1 MKMSP
6 VKAGVQSICLL
17 GLFVLVGCTAARK
30 YTTTVTRTSDYHS
43 SYDDTTLSPLNSTV
57 LMPYNRFIDP
67 AGTVIRFGNKQL
79 ENHSLDCA
87 LLPGGKV
94 LAVEDRF
101 GLAFIDATDPKLLF
115 HLDYG
120 VNNPYRGFISTYS
133 GMKVADSA
141 GTVHVFWSASNTS
154 SKRSY
159 VFDAMWDGKKAVIS
173 SAMPF
178 EPVKGL
184 SALALP
190 NDICVALEGG
200 EMYLFVVLN
209 GNNQLVKLRWRD
221 KKIIWTAATGM
232 APYGAVLIKGKIYVS
247 NWAGPVPAEGG
258 GETAGIPY
266 ARVYVDP
273 LTGATA
279 QGTLSVFDAAS
290 GQKLHDIRVGLHPN
304 DVIASPDEQFLYVA
318 NANSDHVS
326 VISTGTDAVVDSI
339 PVQLNKKVA
348 YLIGDSPNALA
359 IDATGTTLYVANGLD
374 NAIAVIKLGERVSTA
389 GKGSSTME
397 GFIPTEA
404 YPAGMAL
411 SSSSAI
417 LYVANL
423 EGEGARVRKD
433 DDGTYNSHRQEATVS
448 IIPVPD
454 KKELQQYT
462 TRVEKA
468 NMVFRTE
475 LLQRLPRNGIS
486 AKPVPERIGEPSVF
500 KHVFYIIKENRTYDQ
515 ILGDMPQGDGMKAV
529 CIYGDSITPN
539 HHRLAREFLLMDNY
553 YVSGK
558 SSAEG
563 HQWTDAAMV
572 TDYIERN
579 VQAWFNSYPH
589 VQTDAMV
596 YNKKG
601 FIWNN
606 ALDHGKTVRIY
617 GEACIPQWEGKLTWK
632 DIWGMHK
639 EARPFNFKNVTTISR
654 VQPLLAPTYP
664 GYDGQTVND
673 QVRADAFIKE
683 LNAYEKMPGDQLPQ
697 LIIMALPSDH
707 TAGMRE
713 GYPRPE
719 AMVADNDLALG
730 RILEAITH
738 SRFWDSTA
746 VFVTEDDSQGGWDHV
761 SAYRTVGFVMSPY
774 SRLQRTVHTNYN
786 QTCVVRT
793 IEQILGLPPM
803 NVVDATAL
811 PMFDCFSGKFDKTP
825 YTHELNKIPLDLMN
839 KAAAALSGKAKEFT
853 VQSGTP
859 QFDHVDGGNDDLLNR
874 ILWFAARGD
883 RPYPRQ
889 LTLPR
894 KLRKADDDD

>member
-1 MKMSP
+1 MNTRCTTR
-6 VKAGVQSICLL
+6 GVERAYLL
-17 GLFVLVGCTAARK
+17 FLFFLVCCTAARK
-30 YTTTVTRTSDYHS
+30 YKTSVIHTSDHHS
-43 SYDDTTLSPLNSTV
+43 SYDDTTLSPVNSTV

-67 AGTVIRFGNKQL
+67 AGTVIRFGSRQL
-79 ENHSLDCA
+79 ENHSLDVA
-87 LLPGGKV
+87 LLPGGRV

-101 GLAFIDATDPKLLF
+101 GLAFVDVAEQKLLF

-120 VNNPYRGFISTYS
+120 VNNDYKGFISTYS
-133 GMKVADSA
+133 GMKVWDSA
-141 GTVHVFWSASNTS
+141 GAVHVLWGASSTS

-159 VFDAMWDGKKAVIS
+159 VFDALWDGKKAVIS
-173 SAMPF
+173 SALAF

-190 NDICVALEGG
+190 NDICIAGEGDN
-200 EMYLFVVLN
+200 MHLFVVLN
-209 GNNQLVKLRWRD
+209 GNNQLVKLRWKD
-221 KKIIWTAATGM
+221 KKTVWTATTGM
-232 APYGAVLIKGKIYVS
+232 SPYGAVLVKGKLYVS
-247 NWAGPVPAEGG
+247 NWAGPVPAGTG

-279 QGTLSVFDAAS
+279 LGTVSVFDAAS
-290 GQKLHDIRVGLHPN
+290 GNKLHDIQVGLHPG
-304 DVIASPDEQFLYVA
+304 DMVASPDEQFIYVA

-326 VISTGTDAVVDSI
+326 VIRTATNAVVDSI
-339 PVQLNKKVA
+339 PVQLNKRAAQLV
-348 YLIGDSPNALA
+348 GDSPNALV
-359 IDATGTTLYVANGLD
+359 IDSAGTGLYVANGLD
-374 NAIAVIKLGERVSTA
+374 NAIAVVRLGEKLSA
-389 GKGSSTME
+389 SGKGATTIE

-411 SSSSAI
+411 SPAGI

-423 EGEGARVRKD
+423 EGEGARVRKE
-433 DDGTYNSHRQEATVS
+433 DGTYNSHRQEATIS
-448 IIPVPD
+448 IIPIPD
-454 KKELQQYT
+454 KNELQRYT
-462 TRVEKA
+462 ARVEKA
-468 NMVFRTE
+468 NLVFRTE
-475 LLQRLPRNGIS
+475 LSQQLPRKGVP
-486 AKPVPERIGEPSVF
+486 ARPVPERIGEPSVF
-500 KHVFYIIKENRTYDQ
+500 RHVFYIIKENRTYDQ
-515 ILGDMPQGDGMKAV
+515 VLGDMPQGDGMKSV

-539 HHRLAREFLLMDNY
+539 HHRMAREFLLMDNY

-572 TDYIERN
+572 TDYVERN

-617 GEACIPQWEGKLTWK
+617 GEACIPQWDGKLAWK
-632 DIWGMHK
+632 DVYGLYK
-639 EARPFNFKNVTTISR
+639 ENKPFPFKNVTTISR
-654 VQPLLAPTYP
+654 VEPILSPTYP
-664 GYDGQTVND
+664 GYDGQIVND
-673 QVRADAFIKE
+673 QVRADAFIRE
-683 LNAYEKMPGDQLPQ
+683 LNAYEKEPGDQLPQ
-697 LIIMALPSDH
+697 LIVMALPSDH

-713 GYPRPE
+713 GYPKPE

-730 RILEAITH
+730 RILDAITH
-738 SRFWDSTA
+738 SRFWDSSA

-774 SRLQRTVHTNYN
+774 SRLQKTVHTNYN
-786 QTCVVRT
+786 QTCIVRT

-811 PMFDCFSGKFDKTP
+811 PMFDCFTGQFDKTP
-825 YTHELNKIPLDLMN
+825 YNYERTKIPLDLMN
-839 KAAAALSGKAKEFT
+839 RPAAALSGKAKEFT
-853 VQSGTP
+853 ALSGTP
-859 QFDHVDGGNDDLLNR
+859 QFDHVDAGNDDLLNR

-883 RPYPRQ
+883 RPYPRN

-894 KLRKADDDD
+894 KLRKKDDDDD

>member
-1 MKMSP
+1 MRI
-6 VKAGVQSICLL
+6 QSAKVRARHVCLL
-17 GLFVLVGCTAARK
+17 YLLFLVCCTTSRTYKTSVAR
-30 YTTTVTRTSDYHS
+30 YSDYHS

-87 LLPGGKV
+87 LLPSSRV
-94 LAVEDRF
+94 LVVEDRF
-101 GLAFIDATDPKLLF
+101 GLAFVDVAGQKLLF

-120 VNNPYRGFISTYS
+120 VNNEYKGCISTYS
-133 GMKVADSA
+133 GMKVWDSA

-159 VFDAMWDGKKAVIS
+159 VFDALWDGKKAVITGVL
-173 SAMPF
+173 PF

-184 SALALP
+184 SVLALP
-190 NDICVALEGG
+190 NDICIMQEGG
-200 EMYLFVVLN
+200 DTHLFVVLN
-209 GNNQLVKLRWRD
+209 GNNQLVKVRWKD
-221 KKIIWTAATGM
+221 KKVIWTAATGM
-232 APYGAVLIKGKIYVS
+232 APYGAALVKGKVYVS
-247 NWAGPVPAEGG
+247 NWAGPVPTEGG

-279 QGTLSVFDAAS
+279 QGTLSVYDAAS
-290 GQKLHDIRVGLHPN
+290 GNKLHDIRVGLHPN
-304 DVIASPDEQFLYVA
+304 DVISSLDEQFVYVA

-326 VISTGTDAVVDSI
+326 VIRTSTDAVVDSI
-339 PVQLNKKVA
+339 AVQLNKKA
-348 YLIGDSPNALA
+348 AQLIGDSPNALA
-359 IDATGTTLYVANGLD
+359 IDSTGTTLYVANGLD
-374 NAIAVIKLGERVSTA
+374 NAIAVVRLGEKLSLS
-389 GKGSSTME
+389 GKGTTTIE

-411 SSSSAI
+411 SKS
-417 LYVANL
+417 LLFVANL
-423 EGEGARVRKD
+423 EGEGPRVRKE
-433 DDGTYNSHRQEATVS
+433 DGTYNSHRQEATVS
-448 IIPVPD
+448 VIAVPD

-475 LLQRLPRNGIS
+475 LLQQLPRQRVP
-486 AKPVPERIGEPSVF
+486 ARPVPERIGEPSLF

-515 ILGDMPQGDGMKAV
+515 VLGDMPQGDGLKPV

-539 HHRLAREFLLMDNY
+539 HHRLARDFLLMDNY

-572 TDYIERN
+572 TDYVERN

-606 ALDHGKTVRIY
+606 ALDHGKTVHIY
-617 GEACIPQWEGKLTWK
+617 GEACIPKWEGKLTWK

-639 EARPFNFKNVTTISR
+639 EGRPFPFKNVTTISR
-654 VQPLLAPTYP
+654 VEPILSPTYP

-673 QVRADAFIKE
+673 QIRADVFIKE
-683 LNAYEKMPGDQLPQ
+683 LAAYEQMPGDQLPQ

-730 RILEAITH
+730 RILDAITH

-761 SAYRTVGFVMSPY
+761 SPYRTVGFVISPY
-774 SRLQRTVHTNYN
+774 SRLQKTVHTNYN
-786 QTCVVRT
+786 QTCIVRT

-811 PMFDCFSGKFDKTP
+811 PMFDCFGEKFDKTG

-839 KAAAALSGKAKEFT
+839 RPVATLSGKAKEMT
-853 VQSGTP
+853 VLSGTP
-859 QFDHVDGGNDDLLNR
+859 QFDHVDAGDDDLLNR

-894 KLRKADDDD
+894 KLRKKDDDDD

>member
-1 MKMSP
+1 MNTRS
-6 VKAGVQSICLL
+6 AIRGVVQANLLCLL
-17 GLFVLVGCTAARK
+17 FLVCCTTTRK
-30 YTTTVTRTSDYHS
+30 YKTSVIHASDHHS
-43 SYDDTTLSPLNSTV
+43 SYDDTTLSPGSSTM

-67 AGTVIRFGNKQL
+67 AGTVIRFGNRQL

-101 GLAFIDATDPKLLF
+101 GLAFVDVAEQKLLF

-120 VNNPYRGFISTYS
+120 VNNDYKGFISTYS
-133 GMKVADSA
+133 GIKVWDS
-141 GTVHVFWSASNTS
+141 GGSVHVFWGAANTS

-159 VFDAMWDGKKAVIS
+159 VFDALWDGKKAVIT
-173 SAMPF
+173 SALAF

-190 NDICVALEGG
+190 NDICIAGEGDD
-200 EMYLFVVLN
+200 MHLFVVLN
-209 GNNQLVKLRWRD
+209 GNNQLVKLRWKD
-221 KKIIWTAATGM
+221 KKTEWTAATGM
-232 APYGAVLIKGKIYVS
+232 SPYGAVLVKNKLYVS
-247 NWAGPVPAEGG
+247 NWAGQVPAGAG

-266 ARVYVDP
+266 ARVYIDP

-279 QGTLSVFDAAS
+279 RGTVSVFDAAS
-290 GQKLHDIRVGLHPN
+290 GQKLHDIRVGLHPG
-304 DVIASPDEQFLYVA
+304 DLIKSPDELFVYVA

-326 VISTGTDAVVDSI
+326 VIRTATDAVVDSI
-339 PVQLNKKVA
+339 AVQLNKQAAQLV
-348 YLIGDSPNALA
+348 GDSPNALA
-359 IDATGTTLYVANGLD
+359 MDSTGTTLYVANGLD
-374 NAIAVIKLGERVSTA
+374 NAIAVVRLGEKVSA
-389 GKGSSTME
+389 SGKGATVIE

-411 SSSSAI
+411 SPAGT

-423 EGEGARVRKD
+423 EGEGARVRKE
-433 DDGTYNSHRQEATVS
+433 DGTYNTHRQEATIS
-448 IIPVPD
+448 MIPLPD
-454 KKELQQYT
+454 KTALPLYT
-462 TRVEKA
+462 ARVEKA
-468 NMVFRTE
+468 NLVFRTA
-475 LLQRLPRNGIS
+475 LSQQLPRKGV
-486 AKPVPERIGEPSVF
+486 AARPVPERIGEPSVF
-500 KHVFYIIKENRTYDQ
+500 KHVLYIIKENRTYDQ
-515 ILGDMPQGDGMKAV
+515 VLGDLPQGDGMKSV

-539 HHRLAREFLLMDNY
+539 HHRMAREFLLMDNY
-553 YVSGK
+553 YASGK

-572 TDYIERN
+572 TDYTERN
-579 VQAWFNSYPH
+579 IQAWFNSYAH

-632 DIWGMHK
+632 DIYGMYQENK
-639 EARPFNFKNVTTISR
+639 PFSFKNVTTISR
-654 VQPLLAPTYP
+654 VEPILSPTYP

-673 QVRADAFIKE
+673 QLRADAFIRE

-713 GYPRPE
+713 GYPKPE

-730 RILEAITH
+730 RILDAITH

-746 VFVTEDDSQGGWDHV
+746 VFVTEDDSQGRMGSCFGLPD
-761 SAYRTVGFVMSPY
+761 R
-774 SRLQRTVHTNYN
+774 
-786 QTCVVRT
+786 
-793 IEQILGLPPM
+793 LGL
-803 NVVDATAL
+803 
-811 PMFDCFSGKFDKTP
+811 
-825 YTHELNKIPLDLMN
+825 
-839 KAAAALSGKAKEFT
+839 
-853 VQSGTP
+853 
-859 QFDHVDGGNDDLLNR
+859 
-874 ILWFAARGD
+874 
-883 RPYPRQ
+883 
-889 LTLPR
+889 
-894 KLRKADDDD
+894 